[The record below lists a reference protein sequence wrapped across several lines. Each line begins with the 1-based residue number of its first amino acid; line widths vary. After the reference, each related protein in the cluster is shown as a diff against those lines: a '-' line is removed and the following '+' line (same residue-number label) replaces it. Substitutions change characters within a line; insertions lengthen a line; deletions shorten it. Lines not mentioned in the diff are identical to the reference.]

1 MSITGAIVL
10 YATLWFLCLF
20 LMLPIGHRSQAD
32 AGSIVPGTHAG
43 APSEAR
49 LARKA
54 VWATL
59 LSAAV
64 FAVVAWVILAD
75 IVTRADMT
83 SFNPLGV

>member
-1 MSITGAIVL
+1 MSGRRCETTRLAKNMRRRGTGAPVRL
-10 YATLWFLCLF
+10 V
-20 LMLPIGHRSQAD
+20 
-32 AGSIVPGTHAG
+32 VPGTHAG

-54 VWATL
+54 IWATL
-59 LSAAV
+59 LSAAI
-64 FAVVAWVILAD
+64 FAVIAWVILAD